1 MVVELLRG
9 GREMS
14 GYYGGFLGGGSWIF
28 IAVIAIVF
36 VLCFLGFGL
45 FGFGGGYDY
54 GGYDC

>member
-1 MVVELLRG
+1 
-9 GREMS
+9 MS